1 MAKDEEYYS
10 YELDKPM
17 LGKIM
22 KDTVGIRPSWLW
34 RIRRY
39 AGTGG
44 MDLKKIYRFIN
55 NGLQDSRT
63 TGFEDKA
70 LDGTLSKAQKWVLMH
85 LFLKG
90 GVPEFI
96 RDKAADEDLPEL
108 VEAEEAPKTTG
119 IVGSVASTATG
130 VASGVVGAATA
141 PVRSLTDMMTGK
153 KDSSSEDSE
162 DGE

>member
-1 MAKDEEYYS
+1 MAKDAEYYS

-34 RIRRY
+34 RVRRY

-44 MDLKKIYRFIN
+44 MDLKKIYRFIEK
-55 NGLQDSRT
+55 GLQDPRVE
-63 TGFEDKA
+63 GFTDEA
-70 LDGTLSKAQKWVLMH
+70 LDGTLSKTQKWVLLH
-85 LFLKG
+85 LFLKT

-96 RDKAADEDLPEL
+96 RNKVEDEDLPDL
-108 VEAEEAPKTTG
+108 VEAEEVPKGTG
-119 IVGSVASTATG
+119 IVSTVANTASG

-141 PVRSLTDMMTGK
+141 PVRSLTDMMK
-153 KDSSSEDSE
+153 KPKNEDSN